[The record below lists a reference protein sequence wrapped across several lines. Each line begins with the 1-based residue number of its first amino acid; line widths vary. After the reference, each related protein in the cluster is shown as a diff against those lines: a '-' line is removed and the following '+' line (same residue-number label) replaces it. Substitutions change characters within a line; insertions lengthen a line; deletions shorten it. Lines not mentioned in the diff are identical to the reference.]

1 MSDRVCAMVMTWNR
15 RELLRRCL
23 RSLQAQTRPPDEI
36 LIVNNGSTDGTR
48 EMLRREFPRYPV
60 LDAPRN
66 HGASWGYHQGIKWGY
81 REGFDWVWVI
91 DDEGYAVPDC
101 LERLLAHRRPNAVL
115 VPVKR
120 DSGGHAY
127 GIAAW
132 RRRNVDVTAEVLAR
146 GGPVGG
152 DFLFDFTAPLIHRE
166 VVARAGLPNKAFVIW
181 FDDYEYALR
190 ARRAAGTEVVNIPDA
205 VFFHDFGRNTRA
217 VRFLGKRSM
226 RSDLPAWKLYYGA
239 RNPLY
244 TLLRARRRP
253 DELAIFLLVQSRLLL
268 MDVLYERDRRERVR
282 MRLLGLR
289 DGVLGRLG
297 QRVSATAAPA
307 PAARDRVP
315 SAG

>member
-15 RELLRRCL
+15 RELVRRCL
-23 RSLQAQTRPPDEI
+23 RSLQAQTRPVDAV

-91 DDEGYAVPDC
+91 DDEGYAAPDC

-115 VPVKR
+115 VPLKR
-120 DSGGHAY
+120 DSNGFVY

-132 RRRNVDVTAEVLAR
+132 RRRNVDVTAEVVAQGR
-146 GGPVGG
+146 PVSG
-152 DFLFDFTAPLIHRE
+152 DFLFDFTAPLIPRE
-166 VVARAGLPNKAFVIW
+166 IVARAGLPNKQFFIW

-190 ARRAAGTEVVNIPDA
+190 VRKATGAEVVNIPDA
-205 VFFHDFGRNTRA
+205 IFYHDFGANSRQ
-217 VRFLGKRSM
+217 VRFLGRLSM

-244 TLLRARRRP
+244 TLLRTRRKP
-253 DELAIFLLVQSRLLL
+253 DELMLFFLVQLRLLL
-268 MDVLYERDRRERVR
+268 MDIVYERDRWERVR
-282 MRLLGLR
+282 MRLLGFR
-289 DGVLGRLG
+289 DGALGRLG
-297 QRVSATAAPA
+297 KRV
-307 PAARDRVP
+307 
-315 SAG
+315 